1 MGRGRRRKQSTHTN
15 ELLIKQMLKQALL
28 KFVLLNSEFS
38 LLYYSLPCPL
48 SFPRSLHFTSNSSNK
63 EEAITVLN
71 LGCRGGGLGQES
83 PQCGHQKVQYFLTW
97 LRLKPC
103 PNFHAG
109 SMAEKNRNAK
119 QKALPRSN
127 SGEVKPYPSPT
138 HSPHHVPLWNTK
150 SFSMRKDQK
159 FQIILDSSKT
169 LPAMNSSWISPKL
182 SILSNTCGQQYQKI
196 GVVNE
201 ETATAFQTKMLLNHL
216 KKPPSKGH
224 ANLMSVFGM
233 GCVEPCSRADH
244 VISKLLVPP
253 TLEPGGFD
261 NGKMPK
267 DFQSR
272 S

>member
-1 MGRGRRRKQSTHTN
+1 
-15 ELLIKQMLKQALL
+15 MLRQALL

-48 SFPRSLHFTSNSSNK
+48 RFLRSLHFTSNSSNK

-71 LGCRGGGLGQES
+71 LGCWGGGLGQES
-83 PQCGHQKVQYFLTW
+83 PRCGDQKMQYFLTW

-159 FQIILDSSKT
+159 TPNHPGLFQN
-169 LPAMNSSWISPKL
+169 PASNELIMNLTQTFYTK
-182 SILSNTCGQQYQKI
+182 QYLW
-196 GVVNE
+196 
-201 ETATAFQTKMLLNHL
+201 AT
-216 KKPPSKGH
+216 
-224 ANLMSVFGM
+224 V
-233 GCVEPCSRADH
+233 
-244 VISKLLVPP
+244 
-253 TLEPGGFD
+253 
-261 NGKMPK
+261 PK
-267 DFQSR
+267 DCLE
-272 S
+272 

>member
-1 MGRGRRRKQSTHTN
+1 
-15 ELLIKQMLKQALL
+15 MLRQALL

-83 PQCGHQKVQYFLTW
+83 PQCGDQKVQYFLSW

-138 HSPHHVPLWNTK
+138 HTHPTMCRFETLKVSPWERIKNSK
-150 SFSMRKDQK
+150 SSW
-159 FQIILDSSKT
+159 T
-169 LPAMNSSWISPKL
+169 LPKPCQQWTHHESHPNFL
-182 SILSNTCGQQYQKI
+182 VLSNTCGQQYQKFVWSSER
-196 GVVNE
+196 GDS
-201 ETATAFQTKMLLNHL
+201 H
-216 KKPPSKGH
+216 
-224 ANLMSVFGM
+224 
-233 GCVEPCSRADH
+233 C
-244 VISKLLVPP
+244 IS
-253 TLEPGGFD
+253 
-261 NGKMPK
+261 N
-267 DFQSR
+267 
-272 S
+272 